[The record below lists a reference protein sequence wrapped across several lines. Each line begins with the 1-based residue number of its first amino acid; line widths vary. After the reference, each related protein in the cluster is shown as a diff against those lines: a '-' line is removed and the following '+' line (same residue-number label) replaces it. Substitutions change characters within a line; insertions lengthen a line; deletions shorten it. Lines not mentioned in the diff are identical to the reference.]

1 MWSFLNAG
9 LLWGAAAAAAPVVL
23 HLAMRRKPKQ
33 FEFPAL
39 RFVARRHEM
48 NRRQLRLRHLILLAL
63 RMALIAL
70 AAFALSGP
78 SVRTMLSGG
87 VLGEQGEPAAVALVF
102 DTSMRMEYRSE
113 NRTRLETAKEIA
125 LWLWAQL
132 PPQSQVAVLDSRP
145 GTAAFQVDLGAA
157 RHRVRTLETAA
168 YGQPLPQT
176 IAAAYELLAS
186 SNLARKQVYVF
197 TDLAQVAWPA
207 EAAGEMQ
214 KQHEKAPDVG
224 TCLIDVGVERPTNFA
239 LGDLRLSGEIL
250 SSRSSLRVETELSAV
265 GPGGKR
271 TVERTVE
278 LHLLEPDPADP
289 AQRHPQ
295 KRGERTAGVE
305 PNGVQPIDFSIGDL
319 TPGTH
324 QGYVQILGED
334 GLAPDDRRFF
344 TVEVKP
350 AWRVLIA
357 APKPVGQYALFLTQ
371 ALAPELYRKTGQ
383 ARFECT
389 VVAQNDLAGLNLEPF
404 SAVALLD
411 PRPLEPA
418 VWAKLG
424 DFVAAG
430 RGLAV
435 FLGRNADGQALESFN
450 QGPAQDLLA
459 GKLVRQA
466 KSDDNGLSL
475 SPQSYEHPIL
485 APLRNRAGSIPWF
498 RLPVYRYWQLTEPPA
513 GVHVVVRFSDDG
525 PAILDRPLGKGR
537 IVTMTTPVSDDP
549 NRKPWNRLTAIDE
562 WPFPVLAQCTFLYLV
577 GSTDQALNFV
587 AGNPAVLQL
596 DPQDAYQTYVLS
608 TPDGTEV
615 RITPDLKKHELAVA
629 VTDQPG
635 NYRVQAG
642 GRAEGVDRGFSVNL
656 AAEQTRLERIS
667 AGELGPLFGPVPHRL
682 ARTRD
687 EIELDFGSGDLWDL
701 FPGLI
706 LAVAVILGLE
716 HVAANRF
723 YKEG

>member
-1 MWSFLNAG
+1 MWSFLNVS
-9 LLWGAAAAAAPVVL
+9 LLWGACAAAVPVVL

-39 RFVARRHEM
+39 RFVARRHDM

-70 AAFALSGP
+70 AAFAASGP
-78 SVRTMLSGG
+78 SVRTGLTGG
-87 VLGEQGEPAAVALVF
+87 VLGQQGEPVAAALVF

-113 NRTRLETAKEIA
+113 NRTRLQAAQEIA
-125 LWLWAQL
+125 LWLVARL
-132 PPQSQVAVLDSRP
+132 PQDSQVAVLDSRP
-145 GTAAFQVDLGAA
+145 GSAAFQVDLGAA
-157 RHRVRTLETAA
+157 KHRVRTLATTAC
-168 YGQPLPQT
+168 GRPLPQT

-207 EAAGEMQ
+207 EAAGELK
-214 KQHEKAPDVG
+214 KQYEKAPGAG
-224 TCLIDVGVERPTNFA
+224 TCLIDVGVERPSNFA
-239 LGDLRLSGEIL
+239 LADLRLSGEIL
-250 SSRSSLRVETELSAV
+250 SSRSSLRIETDLSAV

-271 TVERTVE
+271 TVELYLV
-278 LHLLEPDPADP
+278 EPDPADP

-295 KRGERTAGVE
+295 KRGERTAVVAPHE
-305 PNGVQPIDFSIGDL
+305 AQPIEFVIGDL

-350 AWRVLIA
+350 AWRVLVA
-357 APKPVGQYALFLTQ
+357 APRPADQYALFLTQ
-371 ALAPELYRKTGQ
+371 ALAPELYRRTGQ

-389 VVAQNDLAGLNLEPF
+389 VVAQNELAGLKLEPF

-411 PRPLEPA
+411 PKPLEPA
-418 VWAKLG
+418 VWARLG
-424 DFVAAG
+424 DFAAAG
-430 RGLAV
+430 RGLAI

-466 KSDDNGLSL
+466 RSDDNGLVL

-485 APLRNRAGSIPWF
+485 APLRSRAGSIPWF
-498 RLPVYRYWQLTEPPA
+498 RLPVYRYWQLGEPA
-513 GVHVVVRFSDDG
+513 GGVQVVVRFSDDG

-549 NRKPWNRLTAIDE
+549 NRQPWNRLTAVGE
-562 WPFPVLAQCTFLYLV
+562 WPFPALAQCMFLYLV

-587 AGNPAVLQL
+587 AGSPAVLQL
-596 DPQDAYQTYVLS
+596 NPQHTYQTYVLT

-615 RITPDLKKHELAVA
+615 RISPDLKKQELAVA
-629 VTDQPG
+629 TTEQVGD
-635 NYRVQAG
+635 YRVQAG
-642 GRAEGVDRGFSVNL
+642 GIGEGVDRGFSVNL
-656 AAEQTRLERIS
+656 AAEQTRLERVS
-667 AGELGPLFGPVPHRL
+667 AGELGQLFGPVPHRVVQS
-682 ARTRD
+682 RD
-687 EIELDFGSGDLWDL
+687 EIELDFGSGEVLDL
-701 FPGLI
+701 FPWLI
-706 LAVAVILGLE
+706 VAAAVVLGAE
-716 HVAANRF
+716 HVVANRF
-723 YKEG
+723 YREG

>member
-1 MWSFLNAG
+1 MWSFLNIS
-9 LLWGAAAAAAPVVL
+9 LLWGACAAAVPVVL

-78 SVRTMLSGG
+78 SVGTGLSGG

-113 NRTRLETAKEIA
+113 NRTRLEAAKDIA
-125 LWLWAQL
+125 SWLLA
-132 PPQSQVAVLDSRP
+132 PRFPKGSQVAVLDSRP

-157 RHRVRTLETAA
+157 KHRVRTLETAA

-207 EAAGEMQ
+207 EAAGELQ

-224 TCLIDVGVERPTNFA
+224 TCLIDVGIERPTNFA

-271 TVERTVE
+271 TVA
-278 LHLLEPDPADP
+278 LYLLEPDPAANEP
-289 AQRHPQ
+289 GQRQEQ
-295 KRGERTAGVE
+295 KRGERIASVE

-357 APKPVGQYALFLTQ
+357 APKPVGQYAVFLTQ
-371 ALAPELYRKTGQ
+371 GLAPDQYRQRGQ

-389 VVAQNDLAGLNLEPF
+389 VVAQNELAGLNLEPF

-411 PRPLEPA
+411 PKPLEPA

-435 FLGRNADGQALESFN
+435 FLGRNADGEALESFN
-450 QGPAQDLLA
+450 QGPVQDLLA

-466 KSDDNGLSL
+466 KSDDNGLAL

-549 NRKPWNRLTAIDE
+549 NRKPWNRLTAIGE
-562 WPFPVLAQCTFLYLV
+562 WPFPALAQCTFLYLV

-596 DPQDAYQTYVLS
+596 NPQDKYDSYVLS

-615 RITPDLKKHELAVA
+615 RIAPDLKKHELAVA
-629 VTDQPG
+629 ATDQPG
-635 NYRVQAG
+635 NYRVRAG
-642 GRAEGVDRGFSVNL
+642 GTAEGVDRGFSVNL
-656 AAEQTRLERIS
+656 AAGQTRLERIS
-667 AGELGPLFGPVPHRL
+667 AGELGALFGPVPHRL

-687 EIELDFGSGDLWDL
+687 EIDLDFGSGDLWDL

>member
-9 LLWGAAAAAAPVVL
+9 LLWGATAAAVPVVL

-70 AAFALSGP
+70 AAFSLSGP
-78 SVRTMLSGG
+78 SVRTGLSGG
-87 VLGEQGEPAAVALVF
+87 VLGQQGEPAAVAFVF

-113 NRTRLETAKEIA
+113 NRTRLEAAKEIA

-132 PPQSQVAVLDSRP
+132 PEQSQAAVLDSRP
-145 GTAAFQVDLGAA
+145 GSAVFQVDLGAA
-157 RHRVRTLETAA
+157 KHRIRTLETAA
-168 YGQPLPQT
+168 YGQSLPQT
-176 IAAAYELLAS
+176 IASAHELLAS

-207 EAAGEMQ
+207 EAAEELQ
-214 KQHEKAPDVG
+214 EQHEKAPDVG
-224 TCLIDVGVERPTNFA
+224 ICLIDVGVERPVNFA
-239 LGDLRLSGEIL
+239 LGDLRLSGEVL
-250 SSRSSLRVETELSAV
+250 SSRTSLRLETELAAA
-265 GPGGKR
+265 GPGGQ
-271 TVERTVE
+271 RTVE
-278 LHLLEPDPADP
+278 LYLLEPDRADP
-289 AQRHPQ
+289 SERNPQ
-295 KRGERTAGVE
+295 KRGERTAVVE
-305 PNGVQPIDFSIGDL
+305 PNGVQPIDFAVGDL
-319 TPGTH
+319 APGTH
-324 QGYVQILGED
+324 QGYLQIQGED

-357 APKPVGQYALFLTQ
+357 APKPVGQYALFLSQ
-371 ALAPELYRKTGQ
+371 ALAPELFRKTGQ

-389 VVAQNDLAGLNLEPF
+389 TVAQNELAGLTLEPF

-411 PRPLEPA
+411 PKPLEPE

-424 DFVAAG
+424 DFAAAG
-430 RGLAV
+430 RGLGV

-466 KSDDNGLSL
+466 KSDESGLAL
-475 SPQSYEHPIL
+475 SPQTYEHPIL
-485 APLRNRAGSIPWF
+485 APLRNRAGSIPWL
-498 RLPVYRYWQLTEPPA
+498 RLPVYRYWQLSEPPG

-537 IVTMTTPVSDDP
+537 VVTMTTPVSDDP
-549 NRKPWNRLTAIDE
+549 NRKPWNRLTAVGE
-562 WPFPVLAQCTFLYLV
+562 WPFPALAQCTFLYLV

-587 AGNPAVLQL
+587 AGSPAVLQL
-596 DPQDAYQTYVLS
+596 NPQDAYQTYVL
-608 TPDGTEV
+608 TAPDGTEV
-615 RITPDLKKHELAVA
+615 RVAPDLKKHELAVA
-629 VTDQPG
+629 ATEQPG

-642 GRAEGVDRGFSVNL
+642 GTAEGVDRGFSVNL
-656 AAEQTRLERIS
+656 AAAQTRLERIS
-667 AGELGPLFGPVPHRL
+667 AGELGQLFGPVPHRL
-682 ARTRD
+682 ARGRD
-687 EIELDFGSGDLWDL
+687 EIELDFGSGDVWDL

-723 YKEG
+723 YRE